1 MSKKAEKKFYKS
13 ESLFSLRNNKQLAVK
28 EIHDPRGSLN
38 KFLYIVLLIP
48 HALYIIWLINI
59 LCFQS

>member
-48 HALYIIWLINI
+48 HALYII
-59 LCFQS
+59 